1 MIYQYLGAVEVNLA
15 VIALDIKWHL
25 TYCVNSDESKLE
37 SEFMYL

>member
-15 VIALDIKWHL
+15 VIALDTNWHL
-25 TYCVNSDESKLE
+25 TYCVNSDESKLK

>member
-1 MIYQYLGAVEVNLA
+1 MIFQYLGAAVVNWA
-15 VIALDIKWHL
+15 VIALDTNWHL